1 MKPLLSLKNDT
12 HKIMFEV
19 IISLIPAILYKVYI
33 FGWLGAFSLITLI
46 ATALITEKALSKIL
60 QIKSD
65 LGDYSSL
72 ITAIL
77 LFLALNCNMHAFI
90 YIMASLVAIGLG
102 KIVYGGFAKN
112 IFNPAMVGWCF
123 VMISFPQYMTKH
135 IDYNNSINFI
145 DSLRVFFSFYNIDS
159 LTQATPLTQYK
170 HDQGL
175 FDSNC
180 MIATLN
186 ILTLIGGLYLI
197 AKRVI
202 SYIFP
207 LFISLGVIVALFT
220 FDYEL
225 FAASSLFF
233 LYGPIILAAFYI
245 ITDPVSSPSLVKSQM
260 VYSFMIGFVSI
271 LIAKLG
277 VFPIG
282 VAFAVLLMN
291 SINFI
296 LDKVFNKGVNYETK

>member
-1 MKPLLSLKNDT
+1 MKLALNFKNDT
-12 HKIMFEV
+12 QKIMFEV
-19 IISLIPAILYKVYI
+19 LISLLPAILYKLYI
-33 FGWLGAFSLITLI
+33 FGRLGALSLITL
-46 ATALITEKALSKIL
+46 TVVALTTEKSLSKL
-60 QIKSD
+60 LKIKSD
-65 LGDYSSL
+65 LGDYTSL
-72 ITAIL
+72 ITAVL

-90 YIMASLVAIGLG
+90 YIVASFIAVGLG

-135 IDYNNSINFI
+135 VDYNSSINFI
-145 DSLRVFFSFYNIDS
+145 ESLRVFFSFYNIDS

-170 HDQGL
+170 HDNSV
-175 FDSNC
+175 FEANC
-180 MIATLN
+180 MLATLN

-207 LFISLGVIVALFT
+207 LFMSLGVILALFV
-220 FDYEL
+220 FNYDIIQ
-225 FAASSLFF
+225 ASKLFF

-245 ITDPVSSPSLVKSQM
+245 ITDPVSSPSLAKSQM
-260 VYSFMIGFVSI
+260 VYSFAIGFISI

-277 VFPIG
+277 AFPVG

-291 SINFI
+291 SFNFI
-296 LDKVFNKGVNYETK
+296 LDKAFNKGVKYETK